1 MSNSLTSMI
10 GNIKAEFMVKMCCLF
25 FQMWCFF
32 CKCVVLLF
40 VFQMWCCFFCNCG
53 VCWQN
58 MVFSFKENYYEN
70 VYTLNVFSL
79 AKTVFDAG
87 LNI

>member
-1 MSNSLTSMI
+1 MSNSLTSML
-10 GNIKAEFMVKMCCLF
+10 GNFKAEFKCGVFFANVLFCCLF
-25 FQMWCFF
+25 FKCGVVFFANVVYF
-32 CKCVVLLF
+32 CK
-40 VFQMWCCFFCNCG
+40 CG